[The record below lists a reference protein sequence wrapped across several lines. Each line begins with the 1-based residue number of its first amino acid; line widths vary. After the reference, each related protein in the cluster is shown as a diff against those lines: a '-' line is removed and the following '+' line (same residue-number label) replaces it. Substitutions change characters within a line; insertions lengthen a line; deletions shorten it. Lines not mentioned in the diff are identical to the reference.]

1 MLSLR
6 FVKIV
11 VVYFQLSLIIFETE
25 RVTSLVSLF
34 YRNRSF
40 GRHEMDVGG
49 RLFEPKDPVTA
60 DRIYFK
66 AFGLMGASVKS
77 FWLGIHDTSNEGVS
91 VQSLTFETLHISHS

>member
-11 VVYFQLSLIIFETE
+11 VVYFQFSLIIFETK
-25 RVTSLVSLF
+25 RVSSLVSLF

-40 GRHEMDVGG
+40 GRHEMNVGG
-49 RLFEPKDPVTA
+49 RLFEPKDPATA

-66 AFGLMGASVKS
+66 AFEGMGTYVKS

-91 VQSLTFETLHISHS
+91 VQSLTFDFFRTLIF

>member
-11 VVYFQLSLIIFETE
+11 VVYFQFSLIIFETE
-25 RVTSLVSLF
+25 TVSSLVSLF

-60 DRIYFK
+60 DRIYFR
-66 AFGLMGASVKS
+66 AFGMMGASVKS

-91 VQSLTFETLHISHS
+91 VQSLTFDFFRTLIF